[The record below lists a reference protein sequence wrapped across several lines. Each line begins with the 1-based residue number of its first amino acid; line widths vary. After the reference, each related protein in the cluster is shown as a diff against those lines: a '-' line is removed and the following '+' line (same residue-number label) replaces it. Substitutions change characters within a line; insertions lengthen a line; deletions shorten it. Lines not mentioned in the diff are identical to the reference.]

1 MSMWEI
7 EALIENAVQL
17 ISKSEKDNLHKRS
30 FIWNLYEIQGQF
42 DCSFT
47 NFRVMSI
54 LLETGYT
61 KTISIEEHSDFPK
74 NSSYFEALKT
84 KDFEFINTKVGEK
97 WDADNPV
104 AAYWDKNTGLLYYD
118 LGTPLW
124 EELEKERP
132 QELALYDL
140 GFEIIKEAHEQKDK
154 NGVYDWTAFL
164 INYGLN
170 YFEQTQSI
178 AVLKEQYFKTIKN
191 IFKTYDFADYAIMH
205 QSLEVMK
212 TPEDWLREEES
223 AFIEWFNA

>member
-17 ISKSEKDNLHKRS
+17 ISKSKKEDLHKRS

-47 NFRVMSI
+47 NFRVMDV

-61 KTISIEEHSDFPK
+61 KTISIEAHPDFSK
-74 NSSYFEALKT
+74 NNAYFEELKS
-84 KDFEFINTKVGEK
+84 KDFEFINVKIGKK

-104 AAYWDKNTGLLYYD
+104 AAYWDKKTGLIYYD
-118 LGTPLW
+118 LGAPLW
-124 EELEKERP
+124 EQLEKEIP

-140 GFEIIKEAHEQKDK
+140 GLEIINEAHEQKDK
-154 NGVYDWTAFL
+154 SGVYDWTAFL

-170 YFEQTQSI
+170 YFEQTSSI
-178 AVLKEQYFKTIKN
+178 EVLKEQYFKTIKT
-191 IFKTYDFADYAIMH
+191 IFTSYDFSDYEVMH
-205 QSLEVMK
+205 QSLEVM
-212 TPEDWLREEES
+212 TAPQDWQEEEES
-223 AFIEWFNA
+223 KFIVWFNS